1 MDTLISYL
9 RKPHCIFIAALAL
22 VVTLSASAGPIDR
35 GTARQ
40 QAADFLQ
47 NKGLS
52 LGKEPARVM
61 GRRPS
66 MSQEPLY
73 IFNAADSKGFV
84 IIAGDDRI
92 DPVVGYTTQGSY
104 DDNTLPDN
112 FRGWLEQMSA
122 EIEAFVAEPDFVG
135 TSSAR
140 LAPARTVAIHSAISP
155 LIQTTWDQGNNDNV
169 YNSHLPL
176 VNGQLPCTGCVAT
189 AGAQIMYYYHNDL
202 PARTKIVSGYTLL
215 DEEGNDISNGADTS
229 NDLPAISFK
238 WNLMQPSYSY
248 KDPSTPNSPAEDAVA
263 DLMLYCAYAAKMNFG
278 TAEEH
283 GGSSAGATELA
294 EGMSLYFGFNPEA
307 WENASRNKYSISE
320 WDELIY
326 NELANGRPVL
336 YNGSY
341 NGGHAFI
348 CDGYD
353 GEGLYHFNWGWG
365 GQYNGYFKLQ
375 ATNPYGE
382 SNPNNMGYILNNS
395 CIIGLQPVSW
405 PYDGNPNADDTWEV
419 PEITGIVATA
429 SNVSVSGTTV
439 TMNVFNFNADS
450 YAFGYGIGKLNDDG
464 TITTVDT
471 SKEAYKNYGALE
483 YGSGYGLS
491 FNFSSYNLPNG
502 KHHLVPISILK
513 GENVWRRCK
522 SADLY
527 FEVNVSGGNKT
538 VTAHPI
544 ENIQISDFGL
554 VGGGVPGVNQY
565 VKFNVTNNGDNI
577 EKDLYVFDGSTY
589 KNMQT
594 IRIASGNT
602 KEYRLYIGALSEGNH
617 TLMLKDAYR
626 NGNVLAQKA
635 VAIRK
640 SLAVTH
646 FEVGEPRFV
655 NTAIRVD
662 VTVANNAGDYNLPL
676 YLLAG
681 MASSSSK
688 SLRYVAGTA
697 IESGGSEVVTF
708 YFKPNQTGQ
717 WKLYVATDS
726 QGSNVIGTLTMTVSN
741 PPTGTVTLQMVS
753 SSVECNGNTATYTM
767 NIKNTSS
774 TTYYKDILSRIIEEG
789 NNDGVFVKS
798 PKVIIAPGE
807 TKEVVI
813 TYPNLTEG
821 KAYTLDLYYL
831 PTYNA
836 STYNWFYSDDFTVA
850 DSSLPGDLDGDG
862 VVSSDDV
869 AALVRVILGKATP
882 SDGYDLKAADV
893 NKDNVVT
900 IADITA
906 LVNIALGQ

>member
-9 RKPHCIFIAALAL
+9 RKPHRIFIAILAL

-112 FRGWLEQMSA
+112 FREWLEQMSA
-122 EIEAFVAEPDFVG
+122 EIDAFVAEPDFVG
-135 TSSAR
+135 TSSVR
-140 LAPARTVAIHSAISP
+140 LAPARTVAIHAAISP

-189 AGAQIMYYYHNDL
+189 AGAQLMYYYHNDL
-202 PARTKIVSGYTLL
+202 PARTKIVSGYTQL
-215 DEEGNDISNGADTS
+215 DEEGNVISNGADTS

-263 DLMLYCAYAAKMNFG
+263 DLMLYCAYAAKMTFG
-278 TAEEH
+278 TD
-283 GGSSAGATELA
+283 GSSAVATNLA

-307 WENASRNKYSISE
+307 WENAIRDKYSISE

-336 YNGSY
+336 YNGAY
-341 NGGHAFI
+341 TGGHAFI

-365 GQYNGYFKLQ
+365 GMYNGYFKLQ

-382 SNPNNMGYILNNS
+382 SNPNNVGYILNNS
-395 CIIGLQPVSW
+395 CIIGLQPASW

-429 SNVSVSGTTV
+429 TDVNVSGTTV

-450 YAFGYGIGKLNDDG
+450 YAFGYGIGKLNEDG

-513 GENVWRRCK
+513 GESVWRHCK
-522 SADLY
+522 PADLY

-554 VGGGVPGVNQY
+554 VGGGVPGAKQY
-565 VKFNVTNNGDNI
+565 VKFTVTNNGDNI
-577 EKDLYVFDGSTY
+577 EKNLYVFDGSSYLTY
-589 KNMQT
+589 ET
-594 IRIASGNT
+594 IKIATGNT
-602 KEYRLYIGALSEGNH
+602 KEYRVYIGTLSEGNH
-617 TLMLKDAYR
+617 TLRLMSAR
-626 NGNVLAQKA
+626 NNGNVLAQKA
-635 VAIRK
+635 VAIQR

-646 FEVGEPRFV
+646 FDVGTPRFV

-662 VTVANNAGDYNLPL
+662 VTVTNNAGDYDSPL
-676 YLLAG
+676 YLRAGLAN
-681 MASSSSK
+681 SSSS
-688 SLRYVAGTA
+688 SLHYVAGSA

-708 YFKPNQTGQ
+708 YFKPNQTGS
-717 WKLYVATDS
+717 WKLYVSTDP

-753 SSVECNGNTATYTM
+753 SSVECNGNTVTYTM

-789 NNDGVFVKS
+789 NSDGVFVKS

-821 KAYTLDLYYL
+821 KAYTLDLYHL

-836 STYNWFYSDDFTVA
+836 STYNWFYSDDFTVG

-893 NKDNVVT
+893 NKDTVVT

-906 LVNIALGQ
+906 LVNIALSR